1 MRVTSAIK
9 GVDNY
14 VHDRAFGVFHEAVRK
29 VERLGQLSEVWYER
43 DSPAGSLQFEEVAQ
57 VEDQGYSAEGA
68 FELVVAPAASNKLS
82 ANTLHSGTSMT

>member
-14 VHDRAFGVFHEAVRK
+14 VNDRAFGVFHEAVRK

-43 DSPAGSLQFEEVAQ
+43 DSPAGSLQFEEVA
-57 VEDQGYSAEGA
+57 
-68 FELVVAPAASNKLS
+68 
-82 ANTLHSGTSMT
+82 